1 MFTNPYD
8 AQLAQQEADRKV
20 AVDAAN
26 IPWYRQGAY
35 EGTMIGQTAGR
46 ALGGMLGLQT
56 PEQAKQGKIEEVMG
70 QYPEGAKSYEDLMS
84 IADSFRN
91 AGMLDL
97 WKETYDM
104 AQDQKSSLTSS
115 QQQKQSNLLNTL
127 AFLQQNKGVNL
138 TDSEKEYFMAR
149 AKDAVS
155 VTMQGQVIDTAPNLF
170 DQIVA
175 ARGKDQAAKDG
186 IGDTGIT
193 QANRNAAV
201 SKLSEKIV
209 KADLSDLDTA
219 LNEAENM
226 FAKYGDK
233 DVPGLSELNILERQ
247 TKEGSDNSGRVKG
260 VFNILAKLRSGAAIT
275 ESEAERFTQEI
286 SSAKV
291 VTDEM
296 WKDWIDRIRT
306 LVENKKQEIFAG
318 EREDVKEQYWKQG
331 GSPLKIRTIE
341 SGVSSQT
348 PEQDAL
354 LQKYGINK

>member
-35 EGTMIGQTAGR
+35 EGTQIGQTAGR
-46 ALGGMLGLQT
+46 ALGGMLGMQT
-56 PEQAKQGKIEEVMG
+56 PEQAKQTKIEEVMG
-70 QYPEGAKSYEDLMS
+70 QFPEGAKSYEDLMS
-84 IADSFRN
+84 IADSFRQ

-127 AFLQQNKGVNL
+127 AFLQQNRGVNL

-175 ARGKDQAAKDG
+175 ARGKDQVTKDG
-186 IGDTGIT
+186 ITDTGMT

-201 SKLSEKIV
+201 SKLSEKIT
-209 KADLSDLDTA
+209 KADLSDLDIA
-219 LNEAENM
+219 LSDAEFM
-226 FAKYGDK
+226 ISKYKDK
-233 DVPGLSELNILERQ
+233 DIPGLSKLDIIERQ
-247 TKEGSDNSGRVKG
+247 TPEGSKNASRVEAVK
-260 VFNILAKLRSGAAIT
+260 NILLKLRSGAAVT
-275 ESEAERFTQEI
+275 ESEAQRFAGEI
-286 SSAKV
+286 STATV
-291 VTDEM
+291 VTDELVI
-296 WKDWIDRIRT
+296 DWIERIRA
-306 LVENKKQEIFAG
+306 LVEKKKQDIFAG
-318 EREDVKEQYWKQG
+318 ERQDVKEQYWEQG
-331 GSPLKIRTIE
+331 GSPLKLKTE
-341 SGVSSQT
+341 DKTT
-348 PEQDAL
+348 PENKKL
-354 LQKYGINK
+354 LQKYGIK